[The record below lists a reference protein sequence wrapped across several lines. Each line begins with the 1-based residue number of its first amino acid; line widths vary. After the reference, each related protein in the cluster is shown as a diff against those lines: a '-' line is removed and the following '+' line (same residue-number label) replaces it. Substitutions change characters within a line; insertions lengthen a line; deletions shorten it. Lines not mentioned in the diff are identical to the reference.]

1 MTTEYDPQD
10 RPETWVDYYRR
21 LAGLAAE
28 MIGAHEHFIEH
39 PGQATA
45 ERRAQTFDKYAE
57 RMARVIPPGGESRG

>member
-1 MTTEYDPQD
+1 
-10 RPETWVDYYRR
+10 
-21 LAGLAAE
+21 